1 MIIIKDEKKLIY
13 VNAEYKGFGFGYKE
27 KENNYGFVL
36 YTRIKMAAR
45 LMWAD
50 SASDEI
56 KCAVEVNNT
65 DNAAELD
72 FLLEFILENNESQ
85 KITKQ
90 LQEEVGN
97 SNDGFFFKML

>member
-1 MIIIKDEKKLIY
+1 MD
-13 VNAEYKGFGFGYKE
+13 
-27 KENNYGFVL
+27 
-36 YTRIKMAAR
+36 
-45 LMWAD
+45 
-50 SASDEI
+50 
-56 KCAVEVNNT
+56 VNNT

-97 SNDGFFFKML
+97 SNDGFFLKML